1 MTPLHLVPPHSSRP
15 HGRAPPAT
23 LRPVAD
29 LEVVIPALNEQ
40 HRIGPTLIALAS
52 YLEAQPWSA
61 AIVVIDNGCTDTTL
75 DIVDTI
81 SSPTVP
87 ITAIGC
93 STPGKGAAV
102 SRAMLTTGSR
112 WVGFMDADLSTPLAN
127 IGPAVDL
134 LNTGDQVVIGSRRCP
149 GGNYLTEQT
158 AGRRLGGAAFHAMAR
173 TIAPTVADTQ
183 CGFKFFDA
191 TAARRLFA
199 QSRAEGF
206 AFDVEIVSLAAT
218 AGIPVTELPVQ
229 WSDAEGSSFQPLTD
243 GTAAAW
249 ELVAVNDRRQIERA
263 RVARPPGAAEP
274 RRREGR
280 RGELG
285 RLATTVA
292 RAGLAA
298 CTRR

>member
-1 MTPLHLVPPHSSRP
+1 
-15 HGRAPPAT
+15 
-23 LRPVAD
+23 
-29 LEVVIPALNEQ
+29 VIPVLNEQ

-52 YLEAQPWSA
+52 YLETQPWST
-61 AIVVIDNGCTDTTL
+61 AIVVIDNGSTDTTL
-75 DIVDTI
+75 DIIDSI

-87 ITAIGC
+87 ITAISC

-102 SRAMLTTGSR
+102 RRGMLTTGSR
-112 WVGFMDADLSTPLAN
+112 WVGFMDADLSTPVAN

-134 LNTGDQVVIGSRRCP
+134 LETGHQVVIGSRRCP

-158 AGRRLGGAAFHAMAR
+158 VGRRLGGAAFHAMAH
-173 TIAPTVADTQ
+173 TIAPTIADTQ
-183 CGFKFFDA
+183 CGFKFFNA

-199 QSRAEGF
+199 QSHAEGF
-206 AFDVEIVSLAAT
+206 AFDVEILSLAAT

-243 GTAAAW
+243 GTAAAL
-249 ELVAVNDRRQIERA
+249 ELVAVNDRRQTERT
-263 RVARPPGAAEP
+263 RVARPPATAEP

-285 RLATTVA
+285 RLATTVT
-292 RAGLAA
+292 RAGLDAL
-298 CTRR
+298 TPGHRTDESEH